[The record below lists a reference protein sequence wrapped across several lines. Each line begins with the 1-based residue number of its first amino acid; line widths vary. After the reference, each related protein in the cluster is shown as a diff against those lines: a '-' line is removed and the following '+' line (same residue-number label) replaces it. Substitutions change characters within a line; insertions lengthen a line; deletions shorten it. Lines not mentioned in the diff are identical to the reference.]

1 MAIKHRIK
9 FNTEVVK
16 GLCPECNEDTI
27 LVSVVPEFYRC
38 SLCGNDLKQHVNGKI
53 SYIPAATLSDKE
65 KQELLNH
72 KFAYLIIFVLIYLA
86 YFL

>member
-38 SLCGNDLKQHVNGKI
+38 SLCGNDLN
-53 SYIPAATLSDKE
+53 
-65 KQELLNH
+65 NM
-72 KFAYLIIFVLIYLA
+72 
-86 YFL
+86 

>member
-16 GLCPECNEDTI
+16 GLCPECHQDTV

-38 SLCGNDLKQHVNGKI
+38 SLCGSDLKQHINGKI
-53 SYIPAATLSDKE
+53 VYLPHITRPKNADPFVKE
-65 KQELLNH
+65 WKES
-72 KFAYLIIFVLIYLA
+72 
-86 YFL
+86 

>member
-16 GLCPECNEDTI
+16 GLCPECNQDTI
-27 LVSVVPEFYRC
+27 LVSVVPDFYRC

-53 SYIPAATLSDKE
+53 IYIPIIQLSDKE
-65 KQELLNH
+65 KHELTS
-72 KFAYLIIFVLIYLA
+72 KDG
-86 YFL
+86 